1 MMRGEKN
8 GKSANQIKTCP
19 PTVNPYKARA
29 IIPAIINRRLQP
41 NGIQGLRITPANL
54 AACFSIS
61 CLSSSVKVSSFK
73 DSVISSKVFSATS
86 WVSRFIFTLPCTS
99 PQGYYQSEAHAT
111 ASPSHRAPAG
121 FGCRCRA
128 TTTLC
133 ASPSKT
139 GHQVSTGSNQF
150 RRISPGGN
158 GLFRIEPVPIIA
170 VALPA
175 WCAGGFTAVQPAPSV
190 GHCRGL
196 A

>member
-1 MMRGEKN
+1 MFCAKVIT
-8 GKSANQIKTCP
+8 SAFP
-19 PTVNPYKARA
+19 PNVNNILAKRLGLFSDELFSRDSA
-29 IIPAIINRRLQP
+29 IEIGN
-41 NGIQGLRITPANL
+41 
-54 AACFSIS
+54 
-61 CLSSSVKVSSFK
+61 
-73 DSVISSKVFSATS
+73 
-86 WVSRFIFTLPCTS
+86 S